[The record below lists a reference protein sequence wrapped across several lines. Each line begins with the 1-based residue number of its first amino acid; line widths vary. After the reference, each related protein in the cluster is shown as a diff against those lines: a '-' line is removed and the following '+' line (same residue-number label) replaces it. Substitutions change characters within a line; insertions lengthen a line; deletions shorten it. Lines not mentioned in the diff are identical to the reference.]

1 MTKQQMLN
9 NSVNAQ
15 IDLTEIVGPS
25 RSGGMMERKR
35 RPSDQFEPVTSTP
48 AAGRTEAEFNAAIS
62 REPAKCFAGWRP
74 R

>member
-1 MTKQQMLN
+1 MTEKQMLN
-9 NSVNAQ
+9 DSVNQ
-15 IDLTEIVGPS
+15 KIDPADMVGPS

-35 RPSDQFEPVTSTP
+35 RPSDRFEPVTSTP